1 MIRKPVAVLFVVL
14 LVGCGTGDRRP
25 AGVVPRKK
33 MEAMLWDFMRADVF
47 VNDYVLPRDSSLNAN
62 REKEQVFQRV
72 LRFNNV
78 TQADFRKSLDYYMDH
93 PDLMKTVLDS
103 VQTYAQ
109 KDADLYNKPKMLLDT
124 ALNKID
130 SVEKKSPENLE
141 EHLQLLKKKRRPVSP
156 QLQ

>member
-1 MIRKPVAVLFVVL
+1 MIRKPVAVLLVVM
-14 LVGCGTGDRRP
+14 LVSCGAGDRLP
-25 AGVVPRKK
+25 AGVVPQKK

-47 VNDYVLPRDSSLNAN
+47 VKDYVLTRDSSLNVN

-72 LRFNNV
+72 LQFNNI

-103 VQTYAQ
+103 VQNYAQ
-109 KDADLYNKPKMLLDT
+109 KDAALYNKPKLLLDT
-124 ALNKID
+124 ALNKVD
-130 SVEKKSPENLE
+130 SVEQKSPENLE
-141 EHLQLLKKKRRPVSP
+141 EHLQMLKNKRRPGSP